1 MKRYVT
7 TALVGAALCATG
19 AFAQSHQQGSHNPA
33 LKDGSPHAVAS
44 AARGA
49 NSFTEDQ
56 AQGRLK
62 KAGFSR
68 VSALKKDDHGVWRGM
83 AYKGRSKVRVGVDY
97 KGNVVR

>member
-1 MKRYVT
+1 MKHPIT

-19 AFAQSHQQGSHNPA
+19 ALAQSHQQGSHNPA
-33 LKDGSPHAVAS
+33 LKDGGPHRVSSPAH
-44 AARGA
+44 GA

-56 AQGRLK
+56 ARGRLR

-68 VSALKKDDHGVWRGM
+68 VSNLRKDNHGVWRGV
-83 AYKGRSKVRVGVDY
+83 AYRGRSKVRVGVDY